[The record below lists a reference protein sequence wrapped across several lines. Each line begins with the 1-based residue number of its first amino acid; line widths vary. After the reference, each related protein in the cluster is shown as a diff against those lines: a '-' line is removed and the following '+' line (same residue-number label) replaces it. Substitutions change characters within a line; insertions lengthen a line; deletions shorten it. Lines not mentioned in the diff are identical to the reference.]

1 MITVVATIF
10 AAKGKE
16 ALVRA
21 ALQKLIAPTR
31 DEAGCIEY
39 DLYENADSPGEF
51 TFFEKWTSREALDEH
66 LETEHFI
73 LAGEEQEGHIAKP
86 TEIKVLNFIG

>member
-10 AAKGKE
+10 AAEGKE
-16 ALVRA
+16 DLIRDV
-21 ALQKLIAPTR
+21 LQRLIPPTR
-31 DEAGCIEY
+31 EEEGCIEY
-39 DLYENADSPGEF
+39 DLYENADVQGEF

-66 LETEHFI
+66 LKTEHFF

>member
-16 ALVRA
+16 DLVRD
-21 ALQKLIAPTR
+21 ALQKLIPPTR
-31 DEAGCIEY
+31 EEEGCIEY
-39 DLYENADSPGEF
+39 DLYENADVPGEF
-51 TFFEKWTSREALDEH
+51 TFFEKWTSRVALDEH
-66 LETEHFI
+66 LRTEHFL

>member
-16 ALVRA
+16 DLIGDV
-21 ALQKLIAPTR
+21 LQRLIPPTR
-31 DEAGCIEY
+31 EEEGCIEY
-39 DLYENADSPGEF
+39 DLYENADSSGEF
-51 TFFEKWTSREALDEH
+51 TFFEKWTSCEALDEH
-66 LETEHFI
+66 LKTEHFI
-73 LAGEEQEGHIAKP
+73 LAGKEQEGNIAKP